1 MRRLSWVET
10 SFQIY
15 FPLINV
21 FDTRSLV
28 EEGEESLSELKGKF
42 IRNQQILNS
51 NWQQAEEE
59 VS

>member
-28 EEGEESLSELKGKF
+28 EEREESLSELKGKF